1 MTTSTRLAPLVGR
14 LASHP
19 TGTRKPA
26 RRSHGQVR
34 AAENQAWR
42 FEARRAVAA
51 LKKVTVR

>member
-1 MTTSTRLAPLVGR
+1 MTTSTLPAPLVGQ
-14 LASHP
+14 LAFHP
-19 TGTRKPA
+19 TGTRKPP
-26 RRSHGQVR
+26 RRTHGQVR